1 MKKFLYFFVVLVC
14 TALFMSACSDDNTSE
29 KNDSNSTPIA
39 SATNVADETDSA
51 SSEATKENNQA
62 GETPTP
68 DSQTSVESPTDK
80 LEATETEQASAPVA
94 STDSSESRESSTP
107 SVLNTPSATSDSNT
121 SRPVTTTKP
130 SSQAT
135 GAVSTIKPDSTNA
148 PVVTKKPTVTS
159 TPTKAPATA
168 PAATA
173 SPTQKPV
180 SFPVISA
187 KKDGNYNSI
196 IPTVVTVSETSTKI
210 TNSNGGVSQVSNGD
224 IYIKLAGEYEFSGTM
239 KNRSI
244 IVQAPE
250 TDKVIINLKGL
261 QLTTEINVPISI
273 LSADKVEISANKDTV
288 NVINDNRKAVNAVD
302 ASGGAISA
310 ECDLEIK
317 GRGNL
322 AVNSTYNNGIFTKDD
337 LEVKNLTLNV
347 TASNNAL
354 KGNDSVTV
362 ISGNITLVA
371 LNGNGIET
379 KNSDISAS
387 GKQRGNV
394 IISTGN
400 INIKAGNDG
409 INAAY
414 AVTVSA
420 GKLIIEANDY
430 SIDAV
435 KSITISAN
443 ANFTD
448 KSILGCNPKA

>member
-29 KNDSNSTPIA
+29 KNDSKSTPIA

-80 LEATETEQASAPVA
+80 LEATETEQASAPVV
-94 STDSSESRESSTP
+94 STDNSESQESSTP

-135 GAVSTIKPDSTNA
+135 EAVSTIKPDSTNA
-148 PVVTKKPTVTS
+148 PVATKKPTVTS
-159 TPTKAPATA
+159 TPTKAPTA
-168 PAATA
+168 APVATA
-173 SPTQKPV
+173 SPTQKPMT
-180 SFPVISA
+180 FPVISA
-187 KKDGNYNSI
+187 KKDSSYNSAAT
-196 IPTVVTVSETSTKI
+196 TVVNVSETSTTI
-210 TNSNGGVSQVSNGD
+210 TNNNGGVSQVSNGD
-224 IYIKLAGEYEFSGTM
+224 IYIKLAGEYDFSGTM

-244 IVQAPE
+244 IVQAPA
-250 TDKVIINLKGL
+250 TDKVYINLNGL
-261 QLTTEINVPISI
+261 NLTTAINAPISV
-273 LSADKVEISANKDTV
+273 LSADKVEISASKDTT
-288 NVINDNRKAVNAVD
+288 NVIKDNRSTVGVVD

-322 AVNSTYNNGIFTKDD
+322 TVNSSYNNGIFTKDD

-347 TASNNAL
+347 TAPNNAL
-354 KGNDSVTV
+354 KGNDSVTI
-362 ISGNITLVA
+362 ISGNITLSA

-379 KNSDISAS
+379 KNSDVSSS
-387 GKQRGNV
+387 GKQRGN
-394 IISTGN
+394 IIINAGN

-414 AVTVSA
+414 DVTFTA
-420 GKLIIEANDY
+420 GRLIVEANDY
-430 SIDAV
+430 AIDAV
-435 KSITISAN
+435 HSIKISAN
-443 ANFTD
+443 ANFID
-448 KSILGCNPKA
+448 KSTLGCKPKV

>member
-51 SSEATKENNQA
+51 SSEATKDNNQA

-80 LEATETEQASAPVA
+80 LEATETEQASKPVV
-94 STDSSESRESSTP
+94 STDNSESQESSTP
-107 SVLNTPSATSDSNT
+107 SVLNTPSTTSDSNT

-135 GAVSTIKPDSTNA
+135 EAVSTKKPDSTNA

-168 PAATA
+168 PATVPAATA

-180 SFPVISA
+180 TFPVISA
-187 KKDGNYNSI
+187 KKDGNYNST

-322 AVNSTYNNGIFTKDD
+322 VVNSTYNNGIFTKDD

-347 TASNNAL
+347 TAPNNAL
-354 KGNDSVTV
+354 KGNDR
-362 ISGNITLVA
+362 LPA
-371 LNGNGIET
+371 LQYLEG
-379 KNSDISAS
+379 
-387 GKQRGNV
+387 
-394 IISTGN
+394 
-400 INIKAGNDG
+400 
-409 INAAY
+409 
-414 AVTVSA
+414 
-420 GKLIIEANDY
+420 
-430 SIDAV
+430 
-435 KSITISAN
+435 
-443 ANFTD
+443 
-448 KSILGCNPKA
+448 

>member
-68 DSQTSVESPTDK
+68 DSQTSVESPTDN
-80 LEATETEQASAPVA
+80 LEATETEQASKPVV
-94 STDSSESRESSTP
+94 STDNSESQESSTP

-121 SRPVTTTKP
+121 SRPVTTVKP

-135 GAVSTIKPDSTNA
+135 GAVSTKKPDSTNA
-148 PVVTKKPTVTS
+148 PVATKKPTVTS

-168 PAATA
+168 PVATA

-180 SFPVISA
+180 TFPVISA
-187 KKDGNYNSI
+187 KKDGNYNST

-322 AVNSTYNNGIFTKDD
+322 VVNSTYNNGIFTKDD

-347 TASNNAL
+347 TALNNAL

-448 KSILGCNPKA
+448 KSTLGCNPKA